1 MDNKKEVMEAIKTYG
16 SLAFIGLLLPY
27 IAGSILVSIGVI
39 NSVGVFEFSADAHA
53 TRYFAGLVS
62 LMLASVVYL
71 GGRYAIVL
79 IVAYPLSVLLLGFGA
94 IQNPTR
100 NITDIDLIIT
110 LVVLILVTIAALPF
124 IILIHFAR
132 KQKRKEVTYTSEPSK
147 ESDNQ
152 ENNEDVVPQIVSFP
166 TGKKIMTSVVIIA
179 VLFSSVLLVSSN
191 YHSYEEYS
199 GGKIGCHIPNP
210 TYQSNIQEGEVVSFS
225 SLNEVD
231 KKIFRMAINDSYLV
245 SVRDDLS
252 ETEEYTLLVTKDRG
266 YDEIIIYEGG
276 VEGSQYFPPPDGLS
290 SEPTMDISGSEY
302 FSGGFEEKPN
312 VRYQGE
318 TYWCLMDE
326 FYVQGA

>member
-1 MDNKKEVMEAIKTYG
+1 MLDLHPLLVLVPMAAARMVGQGMPRAVFGFTENIYETRLYSQAIWGISMDDKKEVMEAIKTYG
-16 SLAFIGLLLPY
+16 SLVFIGLLLPY

-166 TGKKIMTSVVIIA
+166 TGKKIMTSVVIG
-179 VLFSSVLLVSSN
+179 VS
-191 YHSYEEYS
+191 
-199 GGKIGCHIPNP
+199 
-210 TYQSNIQEGEVVSFS
+210 
-225 SLNEVD
+225 
-231 KKIFRMAINDSYLV
+231 R
-245 SVRDDLS
+245 
-252 ETEEYTLLVTKDRG
+252 
-266 YDEIIIYEGG
+266 
-276 VEGSQYFPPPDGLS
+276 
-290 SEPTMDISGSEY
+290 
-302 FSGGFEEKPN
+302 
-312 VRYQGE
+312 
-318 TYWCLMDE
+318 
-326 FYVQGA
+326 